1 MKVSIKEAKEQI
13 KNTVIAYRTKDELG
27 NYLIP
32 IEKQRPIF
40 LIGKP
45 GIGKTAI
52 MEQIASEMGVALLS
66 YSMTHHTRQSAL
78 GLPLIV
84 HKNYEG
90 TEYDVSEYTM
100 SEIIAA
106 IYDKMK
112 TTGIKEGILFLDEI
126 NCVSETLSP
135 IMLQFLQYKVFGGHR
150 IPDGW
155 IVVTAGNPPEYN
167 NSVREFDIVTL
178 DRLKRID
185 VKDDFAAWK
194 EYAYAKNVHPAILTY
209 LELKNNNF
217 YKVENTVDGKQFVTA
232 RGWDDLSEMIK
243 LYEKNNIPV
252 DKLLISQYVQDNQI
266 CRDFAGYYDLFNT
279 YRSDYQVEDILAGKA
294 SNEVKNRAKNAR
306 FDERIS
312 LLGLIVSAVTDELSE
327 IIVKRNVLE
336 GLLGSIKK
344 FQLDVKKSNAA
355 APFDVLNAHI
365 KTKMSEIEKGKH
377 ASNLSRE
384 DQRIMAKLIAVLE
397 EILPETKKTENAA
410 DASKLM
416 VDKHTVLNTEL
427 KKLADKSKKRLDNVF
442 SFLEE
447 VFSDGQEI
455 LIFETELS
463 ANPYIVNFIRNY
475 GCEKYHEHSQ
485 NLHLSERRINIAD
498 KLKNLKLD

>member
-13 KNTVIAYRTKDELG
+13 KNTIIAYRTKDDLG

-100 SEIIAA
+100 SEIISA
-106 IYDKMK
+106 IYDKME

-185 VKDDFAAWK
+185 VKDDLATWK

-252 DKLLISQYVQDNQI
+252 NKLLISQYVQDDQI

-279 YRSDYQVEDILAGKA
+279 YRSDYQVEDIMAGKA
-294 SNEVKNRAKNAR
+294 SDAIKNRAKNAR

-312 LLGLIVSAVTDELSE
+312 LLGLIVSAITDELSE
-327 IIVKRNVLE
+327 IILKRNVLE
-336 GLLGSIKK
+336 RLLSTIKK
-344 FQLDVKKSNAA
+344 FQLDAKKPHA
-355 APFDVLNAHI
+355 APYDVLNAHI
-365 KTKMSEIEKGKH
+365 KTKMSEIEKGKQ

-384 DQRIMAKLIAVLE
+384 DQRVMAKLIAVLE
-397 EILPETKKTENAA
+397 EILPEMKKTQDAA
-410 DASKLM
+410 DAGKLM
-416 VDKHTVLNTEL
+416 VDKHTELNTEL

-447 VFSDGQEI
+447 VFSDGQDMI
-455 LIFETELS
+455 LVFETELS
-463 ANPYIVNFIRNY
+463 ANPYIVSFIRNY
-475 GCEKYHEHSQ
+475 GCDKYHEHSQ
-485 NLHLSERRINIAD
+485 KLHLSERRIDIAD

>member
-13 KNTVIAYRTKDELG
+13 KNAIIAYRTKDELG

-84 HKNYEG
+84 HKNYGG

-100 SEIIAA
+100 SEIISA
-106 IYDKMK
+106 IYDKME

-209 LELKNNNF
+209 LELKNNSF

-243 LYEKNNIPV
+243 LYEKNGLPV

-279 YRSDYQVEDILAGKA
+279 YRSDYQVEDIMAGKA
-294 SNEVKNRAKNAR
+294 SDAIKNRAKNAR

-327 IIVKRNVLE
+327 IILKRNVIE
-336 GLLGSIKK
+336 GLLNTIKK
-344 FQLDVKKSNAA
+344 FQIDIKKPKAT
-355 APFDVLNAHI
+355 PYDVLNAHI
-365 KTKMSEIEKGKH
+365 KTKMSEIEKGKQ

-384 DQRIMAKLIAVLE
+384 DQRVMAKLIAVLE
-397 EILPETKKTENAA
+397 EILPEMKKIQDAA
-410 DASKLM
+410 DAGKLM
-416 VDKHTVLNTEL
+416 VDKHTNLNTEL

-442 SFLEE
+442 DFLEE

-455 LIFETELS
+455 LVFETELS
-463 ANPYIVNFIRNY
+463 ANPNIVSFIRNY
-475 GCEKYHEHSQ
+475 GCDKYHEHSQ
-485 NLHLSERRINIAD
+485 KLHLSERRVDIAD